1 MDSVK
6 IGKYIAYKR
15 KQKGMTQQ
23 ELADILMMTNKAI
36 SKWETGGGIPDVSI
50 LKDLAKALD
59 VTVDELLDG
68 QDNEEHVIREEKT
81 YQMFH
86 VDKSLYKQF
95 MNNLYYQKRIIL
107 MIVLI
112 CGSLLITGGY
122 AIYSINKYI
131 GRYMDIIGF
140 IISGLGLI
148 LILLPILFKK
158 VKYASFQEFDARY
171 TYDEY
176 GIVYSGVHGE
186 SKYFYTDIHQVVLG
200 DSFTILRVGRNLLF
214 IDTQDYTSIEPYMQ
228 CTQNHI
234 VESYDKYKWSIMI
247 ILSICMTQLGCIEI
261 GYQFILKRLGFEYIF
276 NAFEATVIMMIIIF
290 IALMFMINKVKMNK
304 KYILIL
310 MISSISVIGLTFI
323 ISDMLSNHKTIYSF
337 SPNLSSQ
344 LVMKQNKET
353 GKLQDYHY
361 TFLCF
366 GKKSNEMSANRDLDI
381 ETKWI
386 TSDCNLVTYY
396 DIDGQQKVY
405 VATYGDRG
413 NGISYY
419 NVVGSM
425 RGNWQTYNRGDN
437 LYEVTVENGTVTV
450 EEDGKETVFSP
461 QEVEQNGTIAITLYK
476 GSKAKYIIV
485 INEGSTLDENYL
497 INKDGHMT
505 IISVENKI
513 PIELFCTTYKEDSQ
527 VQADIDS
534 EMREQAVHLVEKMQQ
549 IIKDDPTLKSY
560 ESTQSIF
567 KVKSNSDDYFEVAK
581 EAYLAE
587 QRLYTDSSFTE
598 EGQIEKITV
607 HAGSIQD
614 FFVGLEVG
622 IEIENKSTGE
632 SEKSGLIPD
641 YRIMKA
647 EDGYLVARITYR
659 VPGDVGL
666 ASLSTPL
673 EKDVSKDNHYHY
685 TK

>member
-23 ELADILMMTNKAI
+23 ELANILMITNKAI
-36 SKWETGGGIPDVSI
+36 SKWETGTGIPDVSI
-50 LKDLAKALD
+50 LKDLANALD

-68 QDNEEHVIREEKT
+68 RDNEEHIIKEEKT

-86 VDKSLYKQF
+86 VNKSLYKQYI
-95 MNNLYYQKRIIL
+95 NDSYYQRRILL
-107 MIVLI
+107 MIVMI
-112 CGSLLITGGY
+112 CGNLLITGGY
-122 AIYSINKYI
+122 AIYCMNKYI
-131 GRYMDIIGF
+131 GRHMDIIGF
-140 IISGLGLI
+140 IITGLGLI
-148 LILLPILFKK
+148 LVFLPFVLKK
-158 VKYASFQEFDARY
+158 IKYASFHEFDARY
-171 TYDEY
+171 SYDQY
-176 GIVYSGVHGE
+176 GISYAGMHSE
-186 SKYFYTDIHQVVLG
+186 SKYFYTDIHQVILN
-200 DSFTILRVGRNLLF
+200 DSFVVLKAGRHLLF
-214 IDTQDYTSIEPYMQ
+214 IDFQDYSLIECYIQ
-228 CTQNHI
+228 CTQNHM
-234 VESYDKYKWSIMI
+234 VKRYDQYIAI
-247 ILSICMTQLGCIEI
+247 ATTILSVMIVQLGCIEI

-276 NAFEATVIMMIIIF
+276 NAFEASVVVMIFVFVTLII
-290 IALMFMINKVKMNK
+290 LINKMKLNK
-304 KYILIL
+304 KYILVSVFFSCL
-310 MISSISVIGLTFI
+310 VVIGTFI
-323 ISDMLSNHKTIYSF
+323 IGNIMSINKTIYSL
-337 SPNLSSQ
+337 SPHLSSQ

-366 GKKSNEMSANRDLDI
+366 GKKSNEMSVNTDLDI
-381 ETKWI
+381 DTKWI

-425 RGNWQTYNRGDN
+425 SGNWQTYNRGDN

-607 HAGSIQD
+607 HAGSIKD

-622 IEIENKSTGE
+622 IEIENVSTGE

-647 EDGYLVARITYR
+647 EDGYLAARISYR

-666 ASLSTPL
+666 ASLSSPL
-673 EKDVSKDNHYHY
+673 EKDVSKDKDYHY